1 MDASDSGANR
11 PVEQDVAG
19 SGVSPAARPT
29 VQPATWPRYVLLP
42 LLSASLALGLAHLP
56 ILSGLELLTFD
67 LRMRLRPQ
75 PPRSEAIV
83 YFDIDD
89 AALLEHGMW
98 PWPRDTIGAMLRL
111 LTRAGARSILLDIEY
126 SEPSRATV
134 DLGATGADP
143 VADLGR
149 LEARLAAV
157 RSAIESARTT
167 TGTPV
172 DAAGALEELELEARA
187 LGHALERGR
196 QQHDLL
202 LAAALGS
209 AGIVHGVLHIDT
221 DGPPGRSD
229 LETRILG
236 LLGQRPGATAG
247 EAAGAL
253 GVALSVVEPQLE
265 RLRSE
270 ALCDAAAR
278 SVDAYPGKPVE
289 WHMSRL
295 LSGLSPQ
302 RMRPLRMALDALL
315 ERELSIAALMKRSG
329 RHARLEDQLRLRDA
343 HGVTP
348 PLGALVRGFRA
359 LSFSNVTMDQ
369 DGVVRS
375 VPLLWRA
382 RHGTLRQPGLMLA
395 LDWAGALDSELEV
408 VEGPAIAFADR
419 DGRRWEIPV
428 DEQGDLLINWTR
440 SVGGFPHYSAGG
452 LRDALALESAHV
464 ENLRRLDSTGS
475 GDRLSRLSS
484 ENPWWTSVAG
494 RAPSSAADSAVVV
507 ELETI
512 ERVILSNAEEQL
524 RMLARSAGRSLAS
537 TSGSGG
543 DPRTVR
549 RRERMTHIG
558 QRLEFARRARR
569 QLATAHDQVA
579 ALARDRVVLI
589 GASATGLGDLAQTP
603 YEKDHPGI
611 GVHANVLNT
620 ILTQR
625 HLRRA
630 APWVELALV
639 LVLVTVS
646 SVAILGTR
654 LRVAASVSAGVF
666 GAQLLVAQSALV
678 RHGLW
683 IPVVS
688 PCLALALNSVVMLA
702 YRYFSEY
709 MERQQIERMFGYYLS
724 REVIDQLK
732 ADPSRLRRGGQEVE
746 ITALFTDLAG
756 FSTVSEQLTP
766 QQVVEFINDYLG
778 DCTEVLME
786 YQGTLERYEGDA
798 IRAMFGAP
806 VPQGDHAVRACHT
819 SLAIQEVVRKLRE
832 RYRSTGGP
840 ELGMR
845 IGLNTGRAVVGN
857 IGARNRFNFTMMGDS
872 VNLAA
877 RLEGANKFFGTAI
890 LIGETTFEAARH
902 AIEAR
907 EVDRIRVA
915 GRARALGIYELLAR
929 KGEATP
935 QQLDRAAAY
944 AEALALYR
952 SRRFSDAARRFDEID
967 RQLGPDPT
975 SKAMAVRSA
984 EYVAMP
990 PPEDWDG
997 VYVLKG
1003 K

>member
-1 MDASDSGANR
+1 M
-11 PVEQDVAG
+11 
-19 SGVSPAARPT
+19 
-29 VQPATWPRYVLLP
+29 QPSAWLRYVPLP
-42 LLSASLALGLAHLP
+42 LLSALLALALAHLP

-89 AALLEHGMW
+89 AALREHGTW

-126 SEPSRATV
+126 TEPSRATV
-134 DLGATGADP
+134 DLGAVGADP

-149 LEARLAAV
+149 LEARLASV
-157 RSAIESARTT
+157 RSSIESARTT
-167 TGTPV
+167 SGSPV
-172 DAAGALEELELEARA
+172 DMAGALEELELEARA

-209 AGIVHGVLHIDT
+209 SGIVHGVLHIDT
-221 DGPPGRSD
+221 DGQPSRSD
-229 LETRILG
+229 LEARLLG
-236 LLGQRPGATAG
+236 LLTQQPGATVA
-247 EAAGAL
+247 EAAEAL
-253 GVALSVVEPQLE
+253 GVASSVVEPHLE

-270 ALCDAAAR
+270 ALCDAAVR
-278 SVDAYPGKPVE
+278 SVDAHPGKPVE

-295 LSGLSPQ
+295 FSAQ
-302 RMRPLRMALDALL
+302 RMRPLQMALRALL
-315 ERELSIAALMKRSG
+315 ERELSMAELMKRSG
-329 RHARLEDQLRLRDA
+329 RRARSEDRLRLRSA
-343 HGVTP
+343 RALTP
-348 PLGALVRGFRA
+348 PLAALAGGFRA

-382 RHGTLRQPGLMLA
+382 RQGTLRQPGLMLA
-395 LDWAGALDSELEV
+395 LDWAGALDGELEV

-428 DEQGDLLINWTR
+428 DEHGDLLINWTH

-452 LRDALALESAHV
+452 LRDALALELAHV

-475 GDRLSRLSS
+475 GERLSRLSS
-484 ENPWWTSVAG
+484 ENPWWTSVAAN
-494 RAPSSAADSAVVV
+494 APSSAAGSAAVV
-507 ELETI
+507 ELQAI

-524 RMLARSAGRSLAS
+524 RMLERSAGRSLAA
-537 TSGSGG
+537 TSAGSG
-543 DPRTVR
+543 DPRMAR
-549 RRERMTHIG
+549 RRERMALIG

-569 QLATAHDQVA
+569 QLAAAHDQVA
-579 ALARDRVVLI
+579 ALARDRIVLI

-620 ILTQR
+620 LLTGR

-630 APWVELALV
+630 GPWVELALV
-639 LVLVTVS
+639 LLLVTVS

-654 LRVAASVSAGVF
+654 LRIAATVSAGIF
-666 GAQLLVAQSALV
+666 GAQLVVAQSALAG
-678 RHGLW
+678 HGLW

-702 YRYFSEY
+702 HRYFSEY
-709 MERQQIERMFGYYLS
+709 LERQQIERMFGYYLS

-806 VPQGDHAVRACHT
+806 VRQGDHAVRACHA

-877 RLEGANKFFGTAI
+877 RLEGANKFFGTSI
-890 LIGETTFEAARH
+890 LIGEATFEQARH
-902 AIEAR
+902 AIEAL

-915 GRARALGIYELLAR
+915 GRVTALGIYELLAR

-935 QQLDRAAAY
+935 RQLERAAAY
-944 AEALALYR
+944 AGALSLYR
-952 SRRFSDAARRFDEID
+952 TRRFTEAARRFDEID
-967 RQLGPDPT
+967 TQLGPDPT
-975 SKAMAVRSA
+975 SRAMAARSA
-984 EYVAMP
+984 EYAATP
-990 PPEDWDG
+990 PPAEWDG